1 MPRAP
6 RLDAPGV
13 IHHVTL
19 RGIGRRLLFAD
30 DLDREFFV
38 ARLDRL
44 VRELDFVCLA
54 WALMPNHVHL
64 VLRTGRVRISRL
76 LARLATAFAMR
87 VGRRHGWVGHVFQ
100 NRFASSRIV
109 GDAYLAA
116 AIAYVHRNPVEAGL
130 VALADLAGYPWT
142 SYGALV
148 GARQPRP
155 FESHRL
161 ALGAFGWDVGAL
173 AAAVARGA
181 AVPLPEQWRR
191 APRRKVAPPA
201 VRTAPSVS
209 RLLDEAAHACGL
221 EAADLRR
228 RGRAR
233 PVARA
238 RRRFAIGAT
247 RQLGLS
253 QAEVA
258 RVLGVSEPA
267 VAKMLQP
274 HEPRALSGAAPESS
288 VS

>member
-1 MPRAP
+1 MPRGP

-19 RGIGRRLLFAD
+19 RGIGRRTLFAD

-64 VLRTGRVRISRL
+64 VLRTGRTRISRL
-76 LARLATAFAMR
+76 LARVCTAFAMR
-87 VGRRHGWVGHVFQ
+87 VARRHGWVGHVFQ
-100 NRFASSRIV
+100 NRFASSRIA

-130 VALADLAGYPWT
+130 VALPDLAAFPWT
-142 SYGALV
+142 SHGPLV
-148 GARQPRP
+148 GARPPRA

-161 ALGAFGWDVGAL
+161 ALAAFGWDAAAL
-173 AAAVARGA
+173 TAAVARGA
-181 AVPLPEQWRR
+181 AVPPPVQWRR
-191 APRRKVAPPA
+191 EPRRKGKPSAERSA
-201 VRTAPSVS
+201 ASVS
-209 RLLDEAAHACGL
+209 RLLDEVAEACGL
-221 EAADLRR
+221 EAADLTRH
-228 RGRAR
+228 GRAR

-247 RQLGLS
+247 RRLGLS

-258 RVLGVSEPA
+258 RALGVSESA
-267 VAKMLQP
+267 VAKMLRP
-274 HEPRALSGAAPESS
+274 GAPGKFS
-288 VS
+288 